1 MQQDRGEE
9 RDDEKIEQVKD
20 GGGPGTGNEG
30 GCLSVCICACGNVW
44 FLLASLFVFRR
55 RWQFRSSRS
64 SSSIVAAAAVGHSSS
79 KKSKKAITKNGTGCE
94 RGREGGREG
103 EASRQ

>member
-1 MQQDRGEE
+1 MRFWPGRLYISKHNDQKEWQKGHMQQDRGEE

-55 RWQFRSSRS
+55 RWQF
-64 SSSIVAAAAVGHSSS
+64 
-79 KKSKKAITKNGTGCE
+79 
-94 RGREGGREG
+94 G
-103 EASRQ
+103 EEA